1 MTTTVISKRARTTA
15 AAHLIGGRRGPSAP
29 GPAPRRTCRVTLG
42 RVTPRGSADRREVRR
57 CSIFAFRWNSAAALL
72 VALGLAATCA
82 TAASAK
88 VVRFHGYRLS
98 VPAGWPVYQLARRPR
113 TCVRFDRHA
122 IYLGTPSSVQ
132 SCPAHAVGRTEAL
145 LISAAGRSSEERAV
159 TADAD
164 AAAAAAGVSGSGG
177 NVDRVTLGASGLVAT
192 ATWSSDRRLVARILR
207 HRIASTPA
215 VRFRVRAG
223 SAAVPKAHA
232 AGAVYTGPGFDA
244 CSTPSATAMSAW
256 SASPFRA
263 AGVYIGGLNSSCAQ
277 PNLTP
282 GWVTGEV
289 AAGWHLIPTYVGYQG
304 AGACGGSCATIN
316 AGQAAAEGTAAADD
330 AVSRAQALEIPAGN
344 PIYDDMEQYS
354 RSTANTAAVL
364 AFLSGWTTQLHA
376 AGYQSGVYS
385 SAASAITDLVN
396 QQGTGYQEPDDIW
409 IGDWNNVQTTTD
421 PYVPA
426 GEWSSNA
433 RVHQYRGAH
442 NDTYGGV
449 TLNIDSDAV
458 DAATADTGGAFNTAT
473 PVVPDGTFVQE
484 AGSPDV
490 YRVAGGA
497 PLLVTSWSPYGSP
510 QPVTTLSAEQFSA
523 LRAYPADGTFV
534 QTTTE
539 MNYRFAGGAPF
550 AVSSWSVF
558 GGIQPYVVVDEWN
571 IENAGNPLSH
581 VAVTPAD
588 GTVVQGLPSNSDWLF
603 CSGQRTV
610 APDSATAVE
619 VDDAGLAAFT
629 QGTNS
634 ACAIVRGAGALQS
647 KVVKHCVVPRLKHMT
662 LTRARRALLTGNCR
676 VGNVRRPT
684 HVKRHHTLRVFGQS
698 ASVGSQHPV
707 RYRVNLRLI

>member
-1 MTTTVISKRARTTA
+1 VE
-15 AAHLIGGRRGPSAP
+15 RR
-29 GPAPRRTCRVTLG
+29 
-42 RVTPRGSADRREVRR
+42 DVRR
-57 CSIFAFRWNSAAALL
+57 CSNFAFRWISLATLIA
-72 VALGLAATCA
+72 ALGLVATCA

-122 IYLGTPSSVQ
+122 IYLGTPSPEQ
-132 SCPAHAVGRTEAL
+132 NCPAHAVGRTESL
-145 LISAAGRSSEERAV
+145 LISAVGRSGGERAA
-159 TADAD
+159 TAVA
-164 AAAAAAGVSGSGG
+164 
-177 NVDRVTLGASGLVAT
+177 RLTLGSSGLVAT
-192 ATWSSDRRLVARILR
+192 ATWSSDRRLVAHILR
-207 HRIASTPA
+207 HRLAPTRPARRLAPTRPGRAAATARSAGVTSARSAGPATASS
-215 VRFRVRAG
+215 AG
-223 SAAVPKAHA
+223 VPKAHA

-263 AGVYIGGLNSSCAQ
+263 VGVYIGGLNSSCAQ

-304 AGACGGSCATIN
+304 AGACGGTCATIIP
-316 AGQAAAEGTAAADD
+316 GQAGAEGAAAAQD
-330 AVSRAQALEIPAGN
+330 AVSHAQALGIPAGN

-385 SAASAITDLVN
+385 SASSAITDLVN

-409 IGDWNNVQTTTD
+409 IGDWNNNQTTTD
-421 PYVPA
+421 PDVPA
-426 GEWSSNA
+426 ADWSSHT
-433 RVHQYRGAH
+433 RIHQYRGAH
-442 NDTYGGV
+442 NDKYGGV
-449 TLNIDSDAV
+449 TLNVDSDVV
-458 DAATADTGGAFNTAT
+458 DAGTADTGGASATAT

-484 AGSPDV
+484 AGLPDV

-510 QPVTTLSAEQFSA
+510 QPVTTLSAAQFA
-523 LRAYPADGTFV
+523 ELRTYPADGTFV

-539 MNYRFAGGAPF
+539 LNYRFAGGAPF

-581 VAVTPAD
+581 VAVMPID
-588 GTVVQGLPSNSDWLF
+588 GTVVQGLPSNTDWLF

-610 APDSATAVE
+610 VPADATAVE
-619 VDDAGLAAFT
+619 VDDAGLAAFA

-634 ACAIVRGAGALQS
+634 ACATVRGAGALQS

-662 LTRARRALLTGNCR
+662 LTRARQALLKGNCR
-676 VGNVRRPT
+676 VGKVQKSR

-698 ASVGSQHPV
+698 AKVRSQHPV
-707 RYRVNLRLI
+707 RYRVNLLLI

>member
-1 MTTTVISKRARTTA
+1 M
-15 AAHLIGGRRGPSAP
+15 
-29 GPAPRRTCRVTLG
+29 
-42 RVTPRGSADRREVRR
+42 
-57 CSIFAFRWNSAAALL
+57 SAAILFA
-72 VALGLAATCA
+72 ALGLTATCA

-132 SCPAHAVGRTEAL
+132 NCPAHAVGRTESL
-145 LISAAGRSSEERAV
+145 LVSAAAMRPGGER
-159 TADAD
+159 
-164 AAAAAAGVSGSGG
+164 AAAAVSGAAGVSGSGG
-177 NVDRVTLGASGLVAT
+177 AVDRVTLGSSGLVAT
-192 ATWSSDRRLVARILR
+192 ATWSSDRRLIARIL
-207 HRIASTPA
+207 HRRITPTRP
-215 VRFRVRAG
+215 VRPSATARSAG
-223 SAAVPKAHA
+223 VPKAHA

-244 CSTPSATAMSAW
+244 CSTPSTGAMSAW

-263 AGVYIGGLNSSCAQ
+263 VGVYIGGLNSSCAQ

-316 AGQAAAEGTAAADD
+316 AGQATAEGTAAAQD
-330 AVSRAQALEIPAGN
+330 AVSRAQTLGIPAGN

-354 RSTANTAAVL
+354 RSTANTTAVL

-396 QQGTGYQEPDDIW
+396 QQGIGYQEPDDIW
-409 IGDWNNVQTTTD
+409 IGDWNNNQTTTD

-426 GEWSSNA
+426 ADWSSHA

-442 NDTYGGV
+442 NDSYGGV

-458 DAATADTGGAFNTAT
+458 DAATADTGGGSTTVA

-497 PLLVTSWSPYGSP
+497 PLLVTSWSSYGSP
-510 QPVTTLSAEQFSA
+510 QPVTTLTAEQFSQ

-539 MNYRFAGGAPF
+539 LNYRFAGGAPF

-588 GTVVQGLPSNSDWLF
+588 GTVVQGLPSDTDWLF

-610 APDSATAVE
+610 VPADAKAVE
-619 VDDAGLAAFT
+619 VDDAGLAAFA

-634 ACAIVRGAGALQS
+634 ACATVRGAGALQS

-662 LTRARRALLTGNCR
+662 LTRARQALLKGNCR
-676 VGNVRRPT
+676 VGKVRRPT

-698 ASVGSQHPV
+698 AKVRSQHTV
-707 RYRVNLRLI
+707 RYRVNLLLI